1 MRAPSSR
8 ALVAAS
14 LAAAQLLDGCCAC
27 DFLYD
32 LDNYVEYFGLNP
44 DWTVYNMWDVSPS
57 LATLAALHLPKL
69 LPGFSSRTSHGAFV
83 LRQCEAA
90 CCADQYCDVWQYSDM
105 PPVGMANCMY
115 GVAGQFGDSNGVYW
129 TGAQGRSPGP
139 DPGDRKFRC
148 VNDIC
153 VGVVGV
159 PGFPSNE
166 TCQEGCGP
174 ASCPAALQATCGE
187 AKESGGRDACL
198 ICAGVHNS
206 TLVEAG
212 CDKGDYSVFCDV
224 PLGKIDAH
232 QKER

>member
-105 PPVGMANCMY
+105 PPVGMANCMH

-129 TGAQGRSPGP
+129 TGAQGRSDGPG
-139 DPGDRKFRC
+139 DPGDHPPPPGSKRRHGASGDT
-148 VNDIC
+148 DIDVDLVLILAAC
-153 VGVVGV
+153 GVVMYLGAGTYYGRTV
-159 PGFPSNE
+159 GYPV
-166 TCQEGCGP
+166 
-174 ASCPAALQATCGE
+174 CPCAA
-187 AKESGGRDACL
+187 
-198 ICAGVHNS
+198 
-206 TLVEAG
+206 TLA
-212 CDKGDYSVFCDV
+212 
-224 PLGKIDAH
+224 
-232 QKER
+232 

>member
-1 MRAPSSR
+1 VGAWQMFNYLNGDSSVYTSDDCK
-8 ALVAAS
+8 ANCC
-14 LAAAQLLDGCCAC
+14 LDG
-27 DFLYD
+27 
-32 LDNYVEYFGLNP
+32 G
-44 DWTVYNMWDVSPS
+44 
-57 LATLAALHLPKL
+57 
-69 LPGFSSRTSHGAFV
+69 
-83 LRQCEAA
+83 
-90 CCADQYCDVWQYSDM
+90 CDVWQWSDDPLY
-105 PPVGMANCMY
+105 PPNCWY
-115 GVAGQFGDSNGVYW
+115 GASDDYGDSGGVYW
-129 TGAQGRSPGP
+129 MGEKGRCP

-148 VNDIC
+148 VNDTC

-174 ASCPAALQATCGE
+174 ASCPAALQAACGE

-206 TLVEAG
+206 TLAEAG

-224 PLGKIDAH
+224 PLGRIDAH